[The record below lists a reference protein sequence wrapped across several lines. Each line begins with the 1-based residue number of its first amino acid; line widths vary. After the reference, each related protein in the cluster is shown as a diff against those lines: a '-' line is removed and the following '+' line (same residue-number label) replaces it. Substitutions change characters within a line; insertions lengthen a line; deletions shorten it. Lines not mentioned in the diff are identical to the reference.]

1 MQKDNTYVYMCGLK
15 GMESG
20 IQEALGGFALE
31 NGVEW
36 KDFVSGMKKSGR
48 YHVEVY

>member
-1 MQKDNTYVYMCGLK
+1 MCGLK

-20 IQEALGGFALE
+20 IQEALGGFAE
-31 NGVEW
+31 KNGTDW
-36 KDFVSGMKKSGR
+36 KDFVKKMKKEGR

>member
-1 MQKDNTYVYMCGLK
+1 MAEYGKELWEKMQQPNTYVYMCGLK

-20 IQEALGGFALE
+20 IQEALGGFAKE

-36 KDFVSGMKKSGR
+36 SDFVK
-48 YHVEVY
+48 